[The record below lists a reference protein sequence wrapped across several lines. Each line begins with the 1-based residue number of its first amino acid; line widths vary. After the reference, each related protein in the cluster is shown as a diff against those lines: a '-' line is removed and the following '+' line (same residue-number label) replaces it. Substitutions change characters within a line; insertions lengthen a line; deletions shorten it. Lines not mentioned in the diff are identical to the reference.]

1 MMPYDTQRLYQI
13 ERPKNLGEIRQA
25 DEQAAQLVSAVS
37 SLFSGLAWPVRRLA
51 AAVLS
56 GASRSRDQ
64 FQLDA
69 VRIIE
74 REHVDASRRQRGDL
88 AMAEKARLLRDPPV
102 AATPARRQ
110 GPAAPGRHRF
120 DLTWSALRVPCSATM
135 NGIFSPS
142 EAAEQ
147 SGFSLETLRYYERIG
162 LLDGIDRAPSGH
174 RRFRGEDLEWLGV
187 LRCLRDTGMPIA
199 QMRRYADLAR
209 CGDATLVERMNLLTE
224 HELNVQAKIALL
236 QAQQKHL
243 WEKIDWYREQLPA
256 VAG

>member
-1 MMPYDTQRLYQI
+1 MMPYDTYRLYKT
-13 ERPKNLGEIRQA
+13 ERPKNAGEIRQA
-25 DEQAAQLVSAVS
+25 DEQAAQFVSAVS
-37 SLFSGLAWPVRRLA
+37 SLFSGFAWPVRRLCRGVKA
-51 AAVLS
+51 RQLA
-56 GASRSRDQ
+56 GASP
-64 FQLDA
+64 
-69 VRIIE
+69 
-74 REHVDASRRQRGDL
+74 H
-88 AMAEKARLLRDPPV
+88 
-102 AATPARRQ
+102 
-110 GPAAPGRHRF
+110 
-120 DLTWSALRVPCSATM
+120 LTWSALRVPCSATM

-209 CGDATLVERMNLLTE
+209 RGDATLVERMNLLTG

-236 QAQQKHL
+236 QAQQEHL